1 MQDARPQYDV
11 GVIVGR
17 FQVHELHQAHKDLI
31 QHVFDNHEKVII
43 FLGLSPLPVSF
54 NNPLDFESRKQ
65 MILAEFP
72 EAIVLY
78 CKDTVS
84 DEVWSRKLDEMIGD
98 VLTPTQT
105 VVLYGSRDSFISH
118 YSGKFPTQELLQET
132 FVSGSTTRR
141 EIARSRARAT
151 PEFRAGV
158 IWASQSRFP
167 TAYTTVDVAVLDGT
181 REFKVLLGRKA
192 HEKLFR
198 FLGGFSDPNSETFEA
213 DARREVQEE
222 AGVTITDPI
231 YLGSRRVPDWRYR
244 NEPDCI
250 KTILFKADY
259 LAGRP
264 TPGDDI
270 EEVRWFTI
278 DTLKLTDIVPAHRP
292 LMEMLMADLTNTK

>member
-43 FLGLSPLPVSF
+43 FLGLSPLPVSV

-84 DEVWSRKLDEMIGD
+84 DEVWSRKLDEMIQD
-98 VLTPTQT
+98 VLTPQQT

-167 TAYTTVDVAVLDGT
+167 TAYTTVDVAVFDGK
-181 REFKVLLGRKA
+181 RLLLGRKA

-198 FLGGFSDPNSETFEA
+198 FLGGFSDPNSENFEA

-222 AGVTITDPI
+222 AGVSITDPE
-231 YLGSRRVPDWRYR
+231 YVGSKRVPDWRYR

-250 KTILFKADY
+250 KTMLFKAQY
-259 LAGRP
+259 LSGRP
-264 TPGDDI
+264 APGDDI
-270 EEVRWFTI
+270 EEIRWFSMSG
-278 DTLKLTDIVPAHRP
+278 LSPADIVPAHRA
-292 LMEMLMADLTNTK
+292 LLAMLADNLTKTK